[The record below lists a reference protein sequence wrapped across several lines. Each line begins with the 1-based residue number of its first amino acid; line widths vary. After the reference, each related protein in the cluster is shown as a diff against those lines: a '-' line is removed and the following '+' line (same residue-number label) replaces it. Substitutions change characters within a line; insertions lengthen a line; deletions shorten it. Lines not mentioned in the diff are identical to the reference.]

1 MSSRL
6 RTQSVV
12 VHAAKRTTVYP
23 YKKNIKQGWRAGC
36 GAPRYNLMYG
46 ILDVFFFLLKHTLA
60 ERRMSRKSSFAV
72 VGRCFGSFASCAR
85 CSFLRFITS
94 ALKKQKKRCDWH
106 AASCVKTEL
115 SNNMN
120 PCDIA
125 LHFRCPRISSVFPT
139 NAFLRWIFTSHWQT
153 AHFPVEWRETL
164 TKWRT
169 KHRLKPVIVRH
180 WTRHESATSRQ
191 SGNTRCYGRTF
202 VTLNQPRC
210 LQKTTFT
217 VLRNVGV

>member
-1 MSSRL
+1 MSKLTRHSEILKVVSGLLTKHPDRDFLGFQPHTTLKDCTGRAWNFFDTKSAVCSYPKKKNTSNCYHTELRMSSRL

-94 ALKKQKKRCDWH
+94 ALKKQKKRCD
-106 AASCVKTEL
+106 
-115 SNNMN
+115 
-120 PCDIA
+120 
-125 LHFRCPRISSVFPT
+125 
-139 NAFLRWIFTSHWQT
+139 
-153 AHFPVEWRETL
+153 
-164 TKWRT
+164 
-169 KHRLKPVIVRH
+169 
-180 WTRHESATSRQ
+180 
-191 SGNTRCYGRTF
+191 
-202 VTLNQPRC
+202 
-210 LQKTTFT
+210 
-217 VLRNVGV
+217 